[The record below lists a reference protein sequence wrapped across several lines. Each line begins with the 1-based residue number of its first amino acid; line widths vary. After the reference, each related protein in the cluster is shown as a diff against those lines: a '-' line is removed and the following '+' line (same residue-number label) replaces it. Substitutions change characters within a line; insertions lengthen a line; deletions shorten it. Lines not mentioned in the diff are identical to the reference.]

1 MTHDPRRAL
10 ALLAMLAL
18 PSCQEPAQTWG
29 YVATLG
35 NDTTSVERVT
45 QRGNHITGDAVGRS
59 PTVVRRH
66 WEMTLAPDG
75 SVRRWTMDSRVPN
88 APEGERD
95 LHHEIERENGKL
107 RIVRR
112 TGQGGTDR
120 TGPEPWSRVVPWNAF
135 LYATYDLLIRD
146 ARGLP
151 DTTRIGLYFFEGWHE
166 GSVGFGRVRELGDH
180 RVSIMSTG
188 LAGTGEAELD
198 EEGRMVAYSGEGT
211 TYKQEVRRV
220 ADVPDLDSLLQRYA
234 ADELRRGAPRALSV
248 RDTARGVIGK
258 AQITIDYS
266 RPLQRGRVLVGGLS
280 PYGQVWRI
288 GANAATQ
295 LTTSAPIRL
304 GGVPLDSGTYTL
316 WTLPSKDGVQLIINR
331 EHGQWGTEY
340 RAEND
345 IARAPMIVDTTEAPV
360 EEFTI
365 RLGSAP
371 SVSSV
376 SSASSDQSA
385 KSAKSADSSVVLEWG
400 MFRWSVP
407 MSGSDR

>member
-1 MTHDPRRAL
+1 MTEPSASSASLRLCVGSRGRLRWTIPALLL
-10 ALLAMLAL
+10 ALLIL
-18 PSCQEPAQTWG
+18 PSCTKKPSEQWG
-29 YVATLG
+29 FVATLG

-45 QRGNHITGDAVGRS
+45 RQGNHIVGDAVGRS
-59 PTVVRRH
+59 PMVVRRH

-75 SVRRWTMDSRVPN
+75 TVRRWVMDSRVPN

-135 LYATYDLLIRD
+135 LYASYDRLIQN

-151 DTTRIGLYFFEGWHE
+151 DSTRIGLYFFEGWHE
-166 GSVGFGRVRELGDH
+166 GSVGYGRVRQVGEG
-180 RVSIMSTG
+180 RYSIMSTG
-188 LAGTGEAELD
+188 LAGLGEARTD
-198 EEGRMVAYSGEGT
+198 EAGRMVSYSGAGT
-211 TYKQEVRRV
+211 TDKQEVRRV
-220 ADVPDLDSLLQRYA
+220 SDVPDLDSLVERYA

-258 AQITIDYS
+258 AQITVDYS
-266 RPLQRGRVLVGGLS
+266 RPLQRGRVLVGGLI
-280 PYGQVWRI
+280 PYGQVWRT

-295 LTTSAPIRL
+295 LTTSSPIRL

-316 WTLPSKDGVQLIINR
+316 WTLPSKNGVQLIIDR

-345 IARAPMIVDTTEAPV
+345 IARVPMTVDSTEVPV

-365 RLGSAP
+365 RVDSAAP
-371 SVSSV
+371 RLVM
-376 SSASSDQSA
+376 
-385 KSAKSADSSVVLEWG
+385 EWG
-400 MFRWSVP
+400 QFRWTAP
-407 MSGSDR
+407 MSESGR

>member
-1 MTHDPRRAL
+1 MPSR
-10 ALLAMLAL
+10 LLPILPILPILSILLAL
-18 PSCQEPAQTWG
+18 PACQPEQTWG

-45 QRGNHITGDAVGRS
+45 QRGNHIVGDAVGRS

-66 WEMTLAPDG
+66 WEMTQAPDG
-75 SVRRWTMDSRVPN
+75 GVRRWIMDTRIPN
-88 APEGERD
+88 APKGERD
-95 LHHEIERENGKL
+95 LHHEIERKGGKL

-112 TGQGGTDR
+112 TGTGGTDR
-120 TGPEPWSRVVPWNAF
+120 TGPEPWTRVVPWNAF
-135 LYATYDLLIRD
+135 LYATYDQLIQD

-166 GSVGFGRVRELGDH
+166 GSVGYARVRQTGEG
-180 RVSIMSTG
+180 RYAIMSTG
-188 LAGTGEAELD
+188 LAGLGEARLD
-198 EEGRMVAYSGEGT
+198 GMGRMVSYSGAGT

-220 ADVPDLDSLLQRYA
+220 TDVPDLDSLFQRYA
-234 ADELRRGAPRALSV
+234 TDELRRGAPRALSV
-248 RDTARGVIGK
+248 RDTARGVVGK
-258 AQITIDYS
+258 AQITVDYS
-266 RPLQRGRVLVGGLS
+266 RPLQRGRVLVGGLI
-280 PYGQVWRI
+280 PYGQVWRT

-295 LTTSAPIRL
+295 LTTSQPIRL

-345 IARAPMIVDTTEAPV
+345 IARVPMTVDTAEAPV

-365 RLGSAP
+365 RVNSEP
-371 SVSSV
+371 
-376 SSASSDQSA
+376 SASSVDPSA
-385 KSAKSADSSVVLEWG
+385 SSVDRLGMHWG
-400 MFRWSVP
+400 KFRWSVA
-407 MSGSDR
+407 MTELKR